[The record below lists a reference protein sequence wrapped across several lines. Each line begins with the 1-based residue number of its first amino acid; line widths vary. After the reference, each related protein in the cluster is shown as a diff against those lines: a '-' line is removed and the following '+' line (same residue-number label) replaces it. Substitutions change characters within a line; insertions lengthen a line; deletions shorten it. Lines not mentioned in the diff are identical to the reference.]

1 MSAPVSSDPATGAE
15 ENRRSIGWRISLH
28 YAALFLVPGV
38 YLPFFAAWLESRGLH
53 PTEISIMLAVGI
65 LMRLVAGPVAAHV
78 VDRSGRRKLAI
89 LLLVWVSIASFALL
103 GWVEG
108 FSVMLLVW
116 VVHSAAWAPIT
127 PFSDN
132 IALLAATRH
141 QLNYGRMRL
150 WGSVSFLLAA
160 YLSGLWLKGRDE
172 DWIFILLLAG
182 YAVLVG
188 GAHLLPDLRL
198 PLAHPRVGARAG
210 APAVM
215 LLRQRRFLLFVG
227 ATACLQASHAAFYT
241 FGTLHWRSMG
251 HSDAAIGWLWAEGV
265 LAEIVLFA
273 FAQQIPARLG
283 GAGLLLIAAAG
294 GVLRWS
300 ITAGAED
307 YTLLVLL
314 QVLHAATFGAAHL
327 GAMRILADGCS
338 PDTSATAQTLYVA
351 ANSMM
356 LALATLAVGPIFAAG
371 GGAIYWAMAVLSLGG
386 GVCAFMLWRRRDRL
400 QFSGDAATG

>member
-1 MSAPVSSDPATGAE
+1 MSAPMIGDPAPDDGRGIAQ
-15 ENRRSIGWRISLH
+15 RISLH

-53 PTEISIMLAVGI
+53 PTEISIMLSVGI
-65 LMRLVAGPVAAHV
+65 LMRLLAGPVAAHA
-78 VDRSGRRKLAI
+78 VDRSGRRKTAVI
-89 LLLVWVSIASFALL
+89 LLAWVSIASFALL
-103 GWVEG
+103 GWVDG
-108 FSVMLLVW
+108 FIAMLLVW
-116 VVHSAAWAPIT
+116 IVHSAAWAPIT

-141 QLNYGRMRL
+141 KLDYGRMRL

-172 DWIFILLLAG
+172 DWIFILLLIG
-182 YAVLVG
+182 YAALVG

-198 PLAHPRVGARAG
+198 PLARPRAG

-283 GAGLLLIAAAG
+283 GAGLLLIAALG

-371 GGAIYWAMAVLSLGG
+371 GGAIYWAMTLLSLGG
-386 GVCAFMLWRRRDRL
+386 GVCAFLLWRRRDGL
-400 QFSGDAATG
+400 HFSLS

>member
-1 MSAPVSSDPATGAE
+1 MSVPVSSEAGESAP
-15 ENRRSIGWRISLH
+15 ENRRGIAWRISLH
-28 YAALFLVPGV
+28 YGALFLVPGV

-65 LMRLVAGPVAAHV
+65 LMRLVAGPAAAHV

-172 DWIFILLLAG
+172 EWIFILLLAG
-182 YAVLVG
+182 YAVLVC
-188 GAHLLPDLRL
+188 GAHILPDLRL
-198 PLAHPRVGARAG
+198 PLARPRAG
-210 APAVM
+210 APALE

-273 FAQQIPARLG
+273 FAQHVPARLG
-283 GAGLLLIAAAG
+283 GTGLLLIAAIG
-294 GVLRWS
+294 GLLRWS

-314 QVLHAATFGAAHL
+314 QVLHAATFGAAHI
-327 GAMRILADGCS
+327 GAMRLLADGCS
-338 PDTSATAQTLYVA
+338 PETSATAQSLYVA
-351 ANSMM
+351 ANSTM

-371 GGAIYWAMAVLSLGG
+371 GGAIYWAMTLLSFCGG
-386 GVCAFMLWRRRDRL
+386 ICALLLWRRRDGLR
-400 QFSGDAATG
+400 FSGGAATEPGR

>member
-1 MSAPVSSDPATGAE
+1 MTTQGSDGSQSDAV
-15 ENRRSIGWRISLH
+15 ENRRSIGRRISLH

-65 LMRLVAGPVAAHV
+65 LMRLVAGPAAAHA

-132 IALLAATRH
+132 IALLAATKH

-172 DWIFILLLAG
+172 DWIFILLLIG
-182 YAVLVG
+182 YAALVG

-198 PLAHPRVGARAG
+198 PLARPRAG

-283 GAGLLLIAAAG
+283 GAGLLLIAALG

-371 GGAIYWAMAVLSLGG
+371 GGAIYWAMTLLSLGG
-386 GVCAFMLWRRRDRL
+386 GVCAFLLWRRRDGL
-400 QFSGDAATG
+400 HFSLS

>member
-1 MSAPVSSDPATGAE
+1 MTTQGSDGSQSDAV
-15 ENRRSIGWRISLH
+15 ENRRSIGRRISLH

-65 LMRLVAGPVAAHV
+65 LMRLVAGPAAAHA

-132 IALLAATRH
+132 IALLAATKH

-160 YLSGLWLKGRDE
+160 FLSGLWLKGRDE
-172 DWIFILLLAG
+172 DWIFILLLIG
-182 YAVLVG
+182 YAALVG

-198 PLAHPRVGARAG
+198 PLARPRAG

-283 GAGLLLIAAAG
+283 GAGLLLIAALG

-371 GGAIYWAMAVLSLGG
+371 GGAIYWAMTLLSLGG
-386 GVCAFMLWRRRDRL
+386 GVCAFLLWRRRDGL
-400 QFSGDAATG
+400 QFSQP

>member
-1 MSAPVSSDPATGAE
+1 MSVPVSRDPVESAP
-15 ENRRSIGWRISLH
+15 ENRRSIGLRISLH

-65 LMRLVAGPVAAHV
+65 LMRLVAGPAAAHA

-108 FSVMLLVW
+108 FTVMLLVW

-132 IALLAATRH
+132 IALLAATQH

-172 DWIFILLLAG
+172 DWIFILLLVG

-198 PLAHPRVGARAG
+198 PLGRPRAG
-210 APAVM
+210 APALQ

-273 FAQQIPARLG
+273 FAQQLPVRLG
-283 GAGLLLIAAAG
+283 GTGLLLIAAIG
-294 GVLRWS
+294 GLLRWS

-307 YTLLVLL
+307 YTLLVIL
-314 QVLHAATFGAAHL
+314 QLLHAATFGAAHL
-327 GAMRILADGCS
+327 GAMRLLSDGCS
-338 PDTSATAQTLYVA
+338 PGTSATAQTLYVA

-371 GGAIYWAMAVLSLGG
+371 DGAIYWAMTLLSLGG
-386 GVCAFMLWRRRDRL
+386 GFCAFLLWQRRDRL
-400 QFSGDAATG
+400 QFSGD

>member
-1 MSAPVSSDPATGAE
+1 MTTQGSDGSQSDAV
-15 ENRRSIGWRISLH
+15 ENRRSIGRRISLH

-65 LMRLVAGPVAAHV
+65 LMRLVAGPAAAHA

-132 IALLAATRH
+132 IALLAATKH

-172 DWIFILLLAG
+172 DWIFILLLIG
-182 YAVLVG
+182 YAALVG

-198 PLAHPRVGARAG
+198 PLARPRAG

-283 GAGLLLIAAAG
+283 GAGLLLIAALG

-371 GGAIYWAMAVLSLGG
+371 GGAIYWAMTLLSLGG
-386 GVCAFMLWRRRDRL
+386 GACAFMLWQRRDRL
-400 QFSGDAATG
+400 QFSGDAATESDR

>member
-1 MSAPVSSDPATGAE
+1 MSAQGSDGSQSSAV

-65 LMRLVAGPVAAHV
+65 LMRLVAGPAAAHV

-172 DWIFILLLAG
+172 DWIFILLLVG

-198 PLAHPRVGARAG
+198 PLARPRAG

-283 GAGLLLIAAAG
+283 GAFLLLIAAMG

-307 YTLLVLL
+307 YMLLVLL
-314 QVLHAATFGAAHL
+314 QFLHAATFGAAHL

-338 PDTSATAQTLYVA
+338 TETSATAQTLYVA
-351 ANSMM
+351 ANSTM

-371 GGAIYWAMAVLSLGG
+371 GGAIYWAMTVLSVGG
-386 GVCAFMLWRRRDRL
+386 GVCAFLLWQRRDRL
-400 QFSGDAATG
+400 QFSGDAAI

>member
-1 MSAPVSSDPATGAE
+1 MSVPVSSDPAESAPE
-15 ENRRSIGWRISLH
+15 DRRSIGWRISLH

-65 LMRLVAGPVAAHV
+65 LMRLVAGPAAAHA

-89 LLLVWVSIASFALL
+89 LLLVWVSIVSFALL

-108 FSVMLLVW
+108 FTVMLLVW

-172 DWIFILLLAG
+172 DWIFILLLVG

-198 PLAHPRVGARAG
+198 PLGRPRAG
-210 APAVM
+210 APALQ
-215 LLRQRRFLLFVG
+215 LLRQRRFLLFVC

-273 FAQQIPARLG
+273 FAQHVPARLG
-283 GAGLLLIAAAG
+283 GTGLLLIAAIG
-294 GVLRWS
+294 GLLRWS

-307 YTLLVLL
+307 YTLLVSL

-327 GAMRILADGCS
+327 GAMRLLSEGCS
-338 PDTSATAQTLYVA
+338 PDISATAQSLYVA
-351 ANSMM
+351 ANSTM
-356 LALATLAVGPIFAAG
+356 LALATLAVGPIFAAA
-371 GGAIYWAMAVLSLGG
+371 GGAIYWAMTLLSLGG
-386 GVCAFMLWRRRDRL
+386 GLCAFLLWRRRDRL
-400 QFSGDAATG
+400 QFTP

>member
-1 MSAPVSSDPATGAE
+1 MSAPMLNDTAE
-15 ENRRSIGWRISLH
+15 SAPENRRGIGWRISLH

-65 LMRLVAGPVAAHV
+65 LMRLVAGPAAAHV

-108 FSVMLLVW
+108 FAVMLLVW

-132 IALLAATRH
+132 IALLAATKH

-172 DWIFILLLAG
+172 DWIFVLLLVG

-198 PLAHPRVGARAG
+198 PLARPRAG
-210 APAVM
+210 APAAM

-273 FAQQIPARLG
+273 FAQQIPARLSG
-283 GAGLLLIAAAG
+283 VFLLLIAAVG

-307 YTLLVLL
+307 YTLLVVL
-314 QVLHAATFGAAHL
+314 QLLHAATFGAAHL

-338 PDTSATAQTLYVA
+338 TETSATAQTLYVA
-351 ANSMM
+351 ANSTM

-371 GGAIYWAMAVLSLGG
+371 GGAIYWAMTALSLAGG
-386 GVCAFMLWRRRDRL
+386 LCALLLWQRRDRL
-400 QFSGDAATG
+400 QFSLP

>member
-1 MSAPVSSDPATGAE
+1 MSVPVPRDPVDSAP

-65 LMRLVAGPVAAHV
+65 LMRLVAGPAAAHA

-108 FSVMLLVW
+108 FTVMLLVW

-172 DWIFILLLAG
+172 DWIFILLLVG

-198 PLAHPRVGARAG
+198 PLARPRAG
-210 APAVM
+210 APALQ
-215 LLRQRRFLLFVG
+215 LLSQRRFLLFVC

-265 LAEIVLFA
+265 LAEIMLFA

-283 GAGLLLIAAAG
+283 GAGLLLIAAIG
-294 GVLRWS
+294 GLLRWS

-307 YTLLVLL
+307 YTLLVIL
-314 QVLHAATFGAAHL
+314 QLLHAATFGAAHL
-327 GAMRILADGCS
+327 GAMRLLSEGCS
-338 PDTSATAQTLYVA
+338 PDSSATAQSLYVA
-351 ANSMM
+351 ANSTM

-371 GGAIYWAMAVLSLGG
+371 GGAIYWAMSVLSLGG
-386 GVCAFMLWRRRDRL
+386 GICAFLLWQRRDRL
-400 QFSGDAATG
+400 QFSGD

>member
-1 MSAPVSSDPATGAE
+1 MSAQSSNGSQSGTVEGG
-15 ENRRSIGWRISLH
+15 RSIGWRISLH

-53 PTEISIMLAVGI
+53 PTEISVMLAVGI
-65 LMRLVAGPVAAHV
+65 LMRLVAGPAAAHV

-132 IALLAATRH
+132 IALLAATKH

-172 DWIFILLLAG
+172 DWIFILLLVG

-198 PLAHPRVGARAG
+198 PLARPRAG

-283 GAGLLLIAAAG
+283 GAFLLLIAAVG

-314 QVLHAATFGAAHL
+314 QVLHAATFGAAHI
-327 GAMRILADGCS
+327 GAMRILTEGCS
-338 PDTSATAQTLYVA
+338 PDTSATAQSLYVA
-351 ANSMM
+351 ANSTM

-371 GGAIYWAMAVLSLGG
+371 GGAIYWAMTLLSLGG
-386 GVCAFMLWRRRDRL
+386 GVCAFLLWQRRDRL
-400 QFSGDAATG
+400 QFSGDAAR

>member
-1 MSAPVSSDPATGAE
+1 MSVPPSNAPAE
-15 ENRRSIGWRISLH
+15 STPENPRGIAWRISLH

-65 LMRLVAGPVAAHV
+65 LMRLVAGPAAAHA

-172 DWIFILLLAG
+172 EWIFILLLIG

-198 PLAHPRVGARAG
+198 PLAHPRVGPRAG
-210 APAVM
+210 APALQ
-215 LLRQRRFLLFVG
+215 LLRQRRFLLFVA

-273 FAQQIPARLG
+273 FAQHVPARLG
-283 GAGLLLIAAAG
+283 GTGLLLIAAIG
-294 GVLRWS
+294 GLLRWS
-300 ITAGAED
+300 VTAGTED
-307 YTLLVLL
+307 YMLLVLL
-314 QVLHAATFGAAHL
+314 QFLHAATFGAAHI

-338 PDTSATAQTLYVA
+338 LETSATAQSLYVA
-351 ANSMM
+351 ANSKM

-371 GGAIYWAMAVLSLGG
+371 GGAIYWAMTLLSLAG
-386 GVCAFMLWRRRDRL
+386 GVCALMLWQRRDRL
-400 QFSGDAATG
+400 QFSTP

>member
-1 MSAPVSSDPATGAE
+1 MSAPVSNGSPIAAV
-15 ENRRSIGWRISLH
+15 ENRRSIGLRISLH

-65 LMRLVAGPVAAHV
+65 LMRLVAGPAAAHV
-78 VDRSGRRKLAI
+78 VDRSGRRKPAI

-108 FSVMLLVW
+108 FAVMLMVW

-132 IALLAATRH
+132 IALLASTRH

-198 PLAHPRVGARAG
+198 PLARPRAG
-210 APAVM
+210 APALQ

-273 FAQQIPARLG
+273 FALQLPARLG

-294 GVLRWS
+294 GLLRWS

-307 YTLLVLL
+307 YTLLVIL

-327 GAMRILADGCS
+327 GAMRILADGCA
-338 PDTSATAQTLYVA
+338 PDTSATAQSLYVA
-351 ANSMM
+351 ANSTM
-356 LALATLAVGPIFAAG
+356 LALATLVVGPIFAAG
-371 GGAIYWAMAVLSLGG
+371 GGAIYWAMTLLSLCGG
-386 GVCAFMLWRRRDRL
+386 ICAFMLWRRRDRL
-400 QFSGDAATG
+400 QFSG

>member
-1 MSAPVSSDPATGAE
+1 MSAPVPNGPQTGAV
-15 ENRRSIGWRISLH
+15 ENRRSIGLRISLH

-65 LMRLVAGPVAAHV
+65 LMRLVAGPAAAHV

-108 FSVMLLVW
+108 FAVMLMVW

-132 IALLAATRH
+132 IALLASTRH

-198 PLAHPRVGARAG
+198 PLARPRAG
-210 APAVM
+210 APALQ

-273 FAQQIPARLG
+273 FAQQLPARLG

-294 GVLRWS
+294 GLLRWS

-307 YTLLVLL
+307 YTLLVIL

-327 GAMRILADGCS
+327 GAMRILADGCA
-338 PDTSATAQTLYVA
+338 PDTSATAQSLYVA
-351 ANSMM
+351 ANSTM

-371 GGAIYWAMAVLSLGG
+371 GGAIYGAMTLLSLCGG
-386 GVCAFMLWRRRDRL
+386 ICAFMLWRRRDRL
-400 QFSGDAATG
+400 QFSG